1 MRPVRLTSC
10 ERMRRKDGPAGREG
24 NEEVVA
30 MSRLGMLVP
39 VLREDAPVLLAI
51 LAVLVAAVAL

>member
-1 MRPVRLTSC
+1 
-10 ERMRRKDGPAGREG
+10 
-24 NEEVVA
+24 